1 MAQLTDGPARLSADA
16 LVGYG
21 APMRLAKP
29 LATLGALYL
38 DLLELIEQANA
49 LPAAAAELG
58 DGLRGKVG
66 CGGLE
71 KSESAH
77 VECARP
83 SLCPHGASD
92 IVAIATFPRSGT
104 GWIQGTYSRSTGL
117 QYESV

>member
-1 MAQLTDGPARLSADA
+1 MAQLTDGPKRLDADA

-38 DLLELIEQANA
+38 ELLELIEQANA
-49 LPAAAAELG
+49 LPAATAELG

-83 SLCPHGASD
+83 SSCPHGASD

-104 GWIQGTYSRSTGL
+104 GWFRERTP
-117 QYESV
+117 E

>member
-1 MAQLTDGPARLSADA
+1 MAQLTAGPARLDADA

-38 DLLELIEQANA
+38 ELLELIEQANA
-49 LPAAAAELG
+49 LPAATAELG

-83 SLCPHGASD
+83 SSCPHTAPLTSWRSQPSRGA
-92 IVAIATFPRSGT
+92 ARAGFRERTP
-104 GWIQGTYSRSTGL
+104 
-117 QYESV
+117 E